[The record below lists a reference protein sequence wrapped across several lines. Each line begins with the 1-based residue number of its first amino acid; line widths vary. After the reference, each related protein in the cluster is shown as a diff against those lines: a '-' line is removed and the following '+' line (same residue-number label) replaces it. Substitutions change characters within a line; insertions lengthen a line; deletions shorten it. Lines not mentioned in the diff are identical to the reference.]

1 LFPKFAKGSGSQDDA
16 NFGNGALVKIGR
28 RARDTLAIIAIA
40 LVSAALF
47 ASPLFDRGRGL
58 SLDILTWLRFETFGA
73 RHEPTTSPAVVVAI
87 DEESYQTPPFKGS
100 PLFTWTGEIGRVLS
114 AMLDGGA
121 KVVGFDLVFQDSIEQ
136 SEIPLGDGTLG
147 DKVRG
152 FDRDFLR
159 TLATGGAAGKVVLG
173 EVLRADHPIQP
184 SRGQQIAVRQQNVRP
199 LNIYMDSDDV
209 ARRVALSFGL
219 DGRPL
224 PSMALELAARALG
237 TPPIIEQDGAV
248 QLADYR
254 VSGRV
259 RNTMTLNFD
268 GGADDIPTYSFAD
281 LRACAVKGDKDYFQ
295 REFAGKVV
303 LVGTVNGLEDRR
315 LTSKRFAT
323 RAEGARRPRCA
334 LAETTSTESFRRS
347 TVAGVYIHATAIDNL
362 IRHDAAV
369 ELGDFAAF
377 VFAALLALLAALLAR
392 LLKPATAAVAL
403 LGIAL
408 LYTAV
413 ATVLFNH
420 ALVLPLG
427 EPLGAGALALAATV
441 GYRFMVSDK
450 DRRLL
455 QKSFAY
461 YLAPREIERMLASSK
476 LPQLGGETREV
487 TVFFSD
493 IEGFSRIAE
502 QMSPEALMA
511 LTNEYLSAISD
522 VIELH
527 DGYVDKYIGDSVV
540 AVFGAPIDDPHH
552 ATSAARA
559 ALDCKARLAELNC
572 SSAAFQGIKV
582 SQRIG
587 INSGAA
593 LVGNFGSQRRFNY
606 SVMSDA
612 VNVASRLE
620 GANKFYG
627 TTIIA
632 SETTV
637 ALAGDD
643 FAWREL
649 DTVRVKGRE
658 RSLRIYELR
667 CLAAELAP
675 SEQTMLADYAAGL
688 VHWRAGELQSA
699 AACFARSAA
708 TDQPGAL
715 FAERAALA
723 AADRTGASWDP
734 VRSLLEK

>member
-1 LFPKFAKGSGSQDDA
+1 LFE
-16 NFGNGALVKIGR
+16 
-28 RARDTLAIIAIA
+28 
-40 LVSAALF
+40 
-47 ASPLFDRGRGL
+47 RGHGL
-58 SLDILTWLRFETFGA
+58 SLDIVTWLRFETFGA
-73 RHEPTTSPAVVVAI
+73 RHDPATSPTVVVAI
-87 DEESYQTPPFKGS
+87 DEDSYQTPPFKGS
-100 PLFTWTGEIGRVLS
+100 PLITWTGEIGRVLG
-114 AMLDGGA
+114 AILDGGA
-121 KVVGFDLVFQDSIEQ
+121 KVIGFDLVFQDSIEQ

-159 TLATGGAAGKVVLG
+159 ALAVAGVAGKVVLG
-173 EVLRADHPIQP
+173 EVLRAEQPILP

-219 DGRPL
+219 DGRAL
-224 PSMALELAARALG
+224 PSMALELAARVAG
-237 TPPIIEQDGAV
+237 TSPVIATDGAV

-254 VSGRV
+254 VPGSV

-295 REFAGKVV
+295 RAFAGKVV

-334 LAETTSTESFRRS
+334 LAETKSTESFRRS
-347 TVAGVYIHATAIDNL
+347 TIAGVYIHATAINNL
-362 IRHDAAV
+362 IRQEAVV
-369 ELGDFAAF
+369 ELGDSAGF
-377 VFAALLALLAALLAR
+377 VVAALLALVAALLTR
-392 LLKPATAAVAL
+392 LLKPALAAAAL
-403 LGIAL
+403 LAIAL
-408 LYTAV
+408 LYTAL
-413 ATVLFNH
+413 ATALFNH

-427 EPLGAGALALAATV
+427 EPLGAGTLALAATV
-441 GYRFMVSDK
+441 GYRFMVSDR

-461 YLAPREIERMLASSK
+461 YLAPHEIDRMLASNK
-476 LPQLGGETREV
+476 LPQLGGETRDV

-493 IEGFSRIAE
+493 IEGFSQIAE
-502 QMSPEALMA
+502 RMSPAALMA
-511 LTNEYLSAISD
+511 LTNEYLSAITD
-522 VIELH
+522 VIEHH

-540 AVFGAPIDDPHH
+540 AVFGAPIDDPDH

-559 ALDCKARLAELNC
+559 ALDCKARLAELNR
-572 SSAAFQGIKV
+572 SSTAFQGIKV
-582 SQRIG
+582 AQRIG
-587 INSGAA
+587 INSGPA

-620 GANKFYG
+620 GANKFYA

-632 SETTV
+632 SDSTV
-637 ALAGDD
+637 ALTGDA

-649 DTVRVKGRE
+649 DTIRVKGRE
-658 RSLRIYELR
+658 QSLRIYELHG
-667 CLAAELAP
+667 LAAELGQA
-675 SEQTMLADYAAGL
+675 EQTVLDDYAAGL
-688 VHWRAGELQSA
+688 AHWRAGELQQA
-699 AACFARSAA
+699 TACFARAAA
-708 TDQPGAL
+708 TDRPSAL
-715 FAERAALA
+715 FAERARQ
-723 AADRTGASWDP
+723 AADAPGGNWDP